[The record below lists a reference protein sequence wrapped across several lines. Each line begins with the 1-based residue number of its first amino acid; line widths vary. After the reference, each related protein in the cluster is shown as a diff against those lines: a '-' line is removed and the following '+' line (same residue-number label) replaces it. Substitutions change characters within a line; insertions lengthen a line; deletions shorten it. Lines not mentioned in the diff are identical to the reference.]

1 MTFET
6 ETVLDRRRM
15 RRRLSF
21 WRSAAIAGLAL
32 AFGLLAFGG
41 ERISDLAASHQ
52 IARVTVEGTI
62 TEDRDQLLLLKRL
75 RDAGHVEALLVFV
88 NSPGGT
94 TAGGESLFQALRNVA
109 EKKPVVAQFG
119 TVAASAGY
127 IVGLGTDHIVSHGN
141 TITGSIGVLA
151 QWPEVS
157 ALLDKIGVKVN
168 EVKSGELK
176 AEPSPFKPMD
186 AGGRQVVQNT
196 IDDGFRWFL
205 SLVEQRRGIIAA
217 NVPGLVEGRIFSG
230 REALERK
237 LVDEIGGET
246 EAVRWLEEKRG
257 VTKDLKVIDWK
268 PVREGTWGLPNA
280 MAELAAYVL
289 GAGAGQLARLVGRDA
304 TIGTLG
310 LDGLVSVWQP

>member
-1 MTFET
+1 
-6 ETVLDRRRM
+6 
-15 RRRLSF
+15 
-21 WRSAAIAGLAL
+21 
-32 AFGLLAFGG
+32 
-41 ERISDLAASHQ
+41 
-52 IARVTVEGTI
+52 
-62 TEDRDQLLLLKRL
+62 LKRL